1 MRVKQI
7 ENITLEWIVQN
18 SFRDDLYVV
27 RFTKN
32 GGRRARQP
40 KYPLGVS
47 FKTLGNLSLL
57 ELKKCVDDGIC
68 VVEITEN

>member
-1 MRVKQI
+1 MKIKQI
-7 ENITLEWIVQN
+7 ENITLEWVVQN

-32 GGRRARQP
+32 GGKSARQP

-47 FKTLGNLSLL
+47 FKTLGNLSLI